1 MSGDSWI
8 VEIRDCHIDLGSSG
22 GKAVAFD
29 LPLLQV
35 AVAEQVAFTG
45 PSGCGKSTLLNLV
58 SGLRRA
64 DRGVIRVGGIDV
76 AQLGAGAMDAF
87 RGNTMGFVFQ
97 SFNLL
102 DSFSAL
108 ENVEIGM
115 RFGRSPSKGRR
126 AHARELLEKV
136 GLKDRLHSFPA
147 QLSAGEKQR
156 VAVARAVAN
165 RPKLLLTDEPTGALD
180 PETAKEVFALIRG
193 ICREQG
199 CALMFVTH
207 DLELAAQLP
216 RQVDCRKLIGTTSA
230 QEVLV

>member
-8 VEIRDCHIDLGSSG
+8 VDIRDCHIDLGSSG

-29 LPLLQV
+29 LAALQV
-35 AVAEQVAFTG
+35 AVGEQVAFTG

-58 SGLRRA
+58 SGLRRV
-64 DRGVIRVGGIDV
+64 DHGEIRVAGTDV
-76 AQLGAGAMDAF
+76 AQLGASAMDEF
-87 RGNTMGFVFQ
+87 RGLTMGFVFQ
-97 SFNLL
+97 GFNLL

-115 RFGRSPSKGRR
+115 RFGRSPSRGRR

-136 GLKDRLHSFPA
+136 GLKDRLHSFPG
-147 QLSAGEKQR
+147 QLSAGERQR

-165 RPKLLLTDEPTGALD
+165 RPKLLLADEPTGALD
-180 PETAKEVFALIRG
+180 PDTATEVFALIRG
-193 ICREQG
+193 ICREEN

-216 RQVDCRKLIGTTSA
+216 RQVDCRKLIGTSNA
-230 QEVLV
+230 REVLV